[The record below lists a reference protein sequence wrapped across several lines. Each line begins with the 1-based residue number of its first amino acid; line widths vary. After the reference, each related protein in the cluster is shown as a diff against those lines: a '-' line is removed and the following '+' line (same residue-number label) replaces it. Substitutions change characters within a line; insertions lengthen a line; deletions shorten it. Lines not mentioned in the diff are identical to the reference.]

1 MDIHELRIGNYVMG
15 KGGVAWVSGIPFEK
29 EEQEVGISTMRPFL
43 LSEKFMD
50 RHWKRGAESCDPYG
64 KYNATSFTKW
74 ELSPGYIVALID
86 GRFFI
91 VGEEGGYV
99 FMYKEVTALHQLQ
112 NIYYDFSGK
121 ELEVRLWRR
130 STRRS

>member
-1 MDIHELRIGNYVMG
+1 MEIQELRIGNYLIG
-15 KGGVAWVSGIPFEK
+15 KSGIARVEGIPCGK
-29 EEQEVGISTMRPFL
+29 EEQEEWLSTMRPFF
-43 LSEKFMD
+43 LSKRFMD
-50 RHWKRGAESCDPYG
+50 KRWKRGYEPCEPYG

-121 ELEVRLWRR
+121 ELEVSVWRR
-130 STRRS
+130 STRRL